1 MRKIIT
7 AAVALL
13 AIVSIAFVVGCGG
26 ETKTETTTDNT
37 NTQTQE
43 PVYITIKGSD
53 TMVHLV
59 TNWAEA
65 YMKTNTNYQITVN
78 GGGSGTGISAL
89 INGTTDVAASS
100 REMKSKEMD
109 EAKAAGNEPVENLVG
124 LDGIAIAVH
133 PENPIAELTM
143 AQLKDIFTGKKTN
156 WKDFGGPDSQI
167 SIYSRESSSG
177 TYQFFQEHVLSKEN
191 YAATA
196 KLMPATSAIV
206 EGCASEKTAIGY
218 IGLGYAAEAGS
229 KIKVIAVKAD
239 DASPAVMATEA
250 TVKDKTYAIARGL
263 YLYSKSSSPEAV
275 KSFLS
280 FCISAEGQKILTETG
295 YITIQ

>member
-1 MRKIIT
+1 MKKIIT

-13 AIVSIAFVVGCGG
+13 AVVSIGLVVGCGG
-26 ETKTETTTDNT
+26 ESKTDTGTDSTK
-37 NTQTQE
+37 TQE

-65 YMKTNTNYQITVN
+65 YMNANPSFEITVN

-100 REMKSKEMD
+100 REMKSKEME

-124 LDGIAIAVH
+124 LDGIAVVAN
-133 PENPIAELTM
+133 PENPINELTM

-156 WKDFGGPDSQI
+156 WKDFGGPDSPI
-167 SIYSRESSSG
+167 GIYSRESSSG

-191 YAATA
+191 YAASA

-206 EGCASEKTAIGY
+206 EGCASEESGIGY
-218 IGLGYAAEAGS
+218 VGLGYAAEAGS
-229 KIKVIAVKAD
+229 KIKIIAVKAD
-239 DASPAVMATEA
+239 DASPAVMPTEA

-263 YLYSKSSSPEAV
+263 YLYTKTSSPETV
-275 KSFLS
+275 KSFLT
-280 FCISAEGQKILTETG
+280 FCLSADGQKILTETG

>member
-1 MRKIIT
+1 MKKIIT

-13 AIVSIAFVVGCGG
+13 AVVSIAFVVGCGG
-26 ETKTETTTDNT
+26 ETKTDTTTDNT

-65 YMKTNTNYQITVN
+65 FMKTNTNYQITVN

-89 INGTTDVAASS
+89 INGTTDIAASS
-100 REMKSKEMD
+100 REMKSKEME
-109 EAKAAGNEPVENLVG
+109 EAKAAGNEPAENLVG
-124 LDGIAIAVH
+124 LDGIAVVVN
-133 PENPIAELTM
+133 PENPINELTM
-143 AQLKDIFTGKKTN
+143 AQLKDIFTGTKTN
-156 WKDFGGPDSQI
+156 WKDFGGPDSPI
-167 SIYSRESSSG
+167 GIYSRESSSG

-191 YAATA
+191 YAASA

-206 EGCASEKTAIGY
+206 EGCASEKSGIGY
-218 IGLGYAAEAGS
+218 VGLGYAAEAGS
-229 KIKVIAVKAD
+229 KIKIIAVKAD
-239 DASPAVMATEA
+239 DASPAVMPTEA

-263 YLYSKSSSPEAV
+263 YLYTKTSSPEAV

-280 FCISAEGQKILTETG
+280 FCLSADGQKILTETG

>member
-1 MRKIIT
+1 MKKIIT

-13 AIVSIAFVVGCGG
+13 AVVSIAFVVGCGG
-26 ETKTETTTDNT
+26 ETKTDTGTDST
-37 NTQTQE
+37 KTQE

-65 YMKTNTNYQITVN
+65 YMNSNPNFEITVN

-100 REMKSKEMD
+100 REMKSKEME

-124 LDGIAIAVH
+124 LDGIAVVAN
-133 PENPIAELTM
+133 PENPINELTM

-156 WKDFGGPDSQI
+156 WKDFGGPDSPI
-167 SIYSRESSSG
+167 GIYSRESSSG
-177 TYQFFQEHVLSKEN
+177 TYQFFQEHVLGKEN
-191 YAATA
+191 YAASA

-206 EGCASEKTAIGY
+206 EGCASEKSGIGY
-218 IGLGYAAEAGS
+218 VGLGYAAEAGS
-229 KIKVIAVKAD
+229 KIKIIAVKAD
-239 DASPAVMATEA
+239 DVSPAVMPTEA

-263 YLYSKSSSPEAV
+263 YLYTKTSSPEAV

-280 FCISAEGQKILTETG
+280 FCLSADGQKILTETG